1 MKIHAKIYR
10 TRVNAGISQ
19 VALGSRLKRSQAWVS
34 RLERGIEKAPREVI
48 ARVLLEIERAKE
60 SRETVKA

>member
-1 MKIHAKIYR
+1 MKVHEKIYR

-19 VALGSRLKRSQAWVS
+19 VALGLRLKHSQAWVS

-48 ARVLLEIERAKE
+48 ARVLSEIECAKALRE
-60 SRETVKA
+60 SPKH